1 MFTGLGTVRG
11 GFHGMDA
18 DLSSWN
24 RSHVAPEAR
33 SIYHPDLYRESWLIP
48 AFQEREGTINPN
60 HRTVVTA
67 KEMEVG
73 VIRLVL

>member
-1 MFTGLGTVRG
+1 M
-11 GFHGMDA
+11 
-18 DLSSWN
+18 
-24 RSHVAPEAR
+24 APEAR

-73 VIRLVL
+73 VIRLVCPRCL